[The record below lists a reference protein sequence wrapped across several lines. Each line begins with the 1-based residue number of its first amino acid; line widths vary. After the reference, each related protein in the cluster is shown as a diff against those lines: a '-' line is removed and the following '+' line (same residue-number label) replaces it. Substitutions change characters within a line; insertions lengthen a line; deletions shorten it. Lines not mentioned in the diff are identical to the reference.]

1 MTRTLTEAEA
11 QADFSQVLTAACNGD
26 EFLITRGNSPVAR
39 LSSFLKPQATV
50 EEKPYWVID
59 DEEWEENMAELKA
72 LRKRVWIAGTP
83 TIEEIL
89 AARDEGRR

>member
-26 EFLITRGNSPVAR
+26 EFLITRGNSPIAR
-39 LSSFLKPQATV
+39 LLPLSNFQAPEGQVSRKLDSRTW
-50 EEKPYWVID
+50 EEK
-59 DEEWEENMAELKA
+59 MASIKA
-72 LRKRVWIAGTP
+72 LRKAWVGPPP

>member
-1 MTRTLTEAEA
+1 MTRTLTEAEV

-39 LSSFLKPQATV
+39 LLPFPKLQSAAQ
-50 EEKPYWVID
+50 ENPYWVID

-72 LRKRVWIAGTP
+72 LRKRVWIGSP
-83 TIEEIL
+83 PSIEEIL

>member
-39 LSSFLKPQATV
+39 LLPLSHFQASEVRTSRKLDNRTW
-50 EEKPYWVID
+50 EEK
-59 DEEWEENMAELKA
+59 MAAIKA
-72 LRKRVWIAGTP
+72 LRKAWVGPPP
-83 TIEEIL
+83 TTEEIL